1 MMDYKSAMLIVL
13 HRSTIIDFPREIFV
27 RLTSS
32 FREKFTRGFSFH
44 FVSIFPAA
52 VAINLAETDLGF
64 FPPKP

>member
-1 MMDYKSAMLIVL
+1 MLIVL

-32 FREKFTRGFSFH
+32 FREKFMRGFNFH

-52 VAINLAETDLGF
+52 VAINLAETELGI